1 MRLLFICSY
10 ICLVYQLHAQD
21 IEVKKFELM
30 EKDQTA
36 TLSPRKDINGN
47 ACGLLKV
54 SFEKD
59 GMQFDG
65 NIIGDVLHQSSE
77 YWVYLSRGTKRIN
90 IKHPESLPKT
100 IVFADYGISR
110 IEENKT
116 YHLVLKDQHSKN
128 KSNSGKKKAV
138 IFNIKPVEAKLCIDD
153 EDISK
158 DDEGIYVVP
167 LTYGQHY
174 YSVSAENFALN
185 NQVVNVNSKT
195 KTVDVNMVDYYSYL
209 NLSCPTEGVDFY
221 VNGILKGNNKWNGNI
236 PPGNYIIEA
245 RKSGCAIQSKTME
258 LRENDSINIIF
269 QAMSAVTS
277 KLTINFKP
285 DGSEVILDA
294 KSIGTTPLQVEIP
307 IGDHRIS
314 IKKEYY
320 QTEFN
325 FFDIEEGQDMLMEGT
340 LKYKDEFS
348 EIYVK
353 ANEGDANYQL
363 KLAHCYYGWTSRVNA
378 LGKVKG
384 WDNSRVDKSKAFYW
398 YEKAAKSGNKEAQGR
413 LSWFYGNGKVVKQ
426 DPSQAFY
433 WAEKSAEQNDDYG
446 CYLLGWHYAYGVGV
460 EKNIEKAVFWLKKSL
475 VLSDGWESPKKILRE
490 LGY

>member
-1 MRLLFICSY
+1 MQLFVVTLYS
-10 ICLVYQLHAQD
+10 QD
-21 IEVKKFELM
+21 SEVKKFELM
-30 EKDQTA
+30 AKDQTA

-59 GMQFDG
+59 GMQFEG
-65 NIIGDVLHQSSE
+65 NIVGDVSHKSLE
-77 YWVYLSRGTKRIN
+77 YCVYLSRGTKRIN
-90 IKHPESLPKT
+90 IKHPECLPKT

-116 YHLVLKDQHSKN
+116 YLLVLKDQQSKN
-128 KSNSGKKKAV
+128 RNNSGKKKTV
-138 IFNIKPVEAKLCIDD
+138 LFNVKPVEAKLCIDD
-153 EDISK
+153 EEVSK

-174 YSVSAENFALN
+174 YSVSSGNFALN
-185 NQVVNVNSKT
+185 NQVINVSSKT
-195 KTVDVNMVDYYSYL
+195 KALDVNLADYYSYL
-209 NLSCPTEGVDFY
+209 NLSCPMEGVDFY
-221 VNGILKGNNKWNGNI
+221 VNGFLKGNGRWEGKV
-236 PPGNYIIEA
+236 PPGDYTIEA
-245 RKSGCAIQSKTME
+245 RKIGFSTQAKTVE
-258 LRENDSINIIF
+258 LQENDSINIVF
-269 QAMSAVTS
+269 QNMYT
-277 KLTINFKP
+277 LTGRLSVDYKP
-285 DGSEVILDA
+285 DGCEVILDA
-294 KSIGTTPLQVEIP
+294 KTVGFTPLQIEVPVGE
-307 IGDHRIS
+307 HRIS
-314 IKKEYY
+314 IRKDYY
-320 QTEFN
+320 ESEMK
-325 FFDIEEGQDMLMEGT
+325 FFTIEEGQDMLMDGI

-363 KLAHCYYGWTSRVNA
+363 KLAHCYYGWTLRVNQ

-384 WDNSRVDKSKAFYW
+384 WDKSQIDESKAFYW

-413 LSWFYGNGKVVKQ
+413 LSWFYGNGKVVKK
-426 DPSQAFY
+426 DLSQAFY
-433 WAEKSAEQNDDYG
+433 WAEKSAEQYDGYG

-475 VLSDGWESPKKILRE
+475 ALSDGWESPKKILRE